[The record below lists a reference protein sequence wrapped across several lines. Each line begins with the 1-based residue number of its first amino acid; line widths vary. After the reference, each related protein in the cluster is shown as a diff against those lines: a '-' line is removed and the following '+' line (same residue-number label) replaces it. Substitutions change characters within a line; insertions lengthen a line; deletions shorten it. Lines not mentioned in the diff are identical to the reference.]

1 MRISRGRRIGRAVTC
16 AGENW
21 DIDMVDQVWISEV
34 LSNSELGNK
43 LGLRHKWF
51 GEPWEAPY
59 VNHYIPRRSER
70 VKTAINKHYAGHT
83 MRREDMPEASAVYS
97 MPHFRRAKDVFFIGA
112 FLGVKGRVAEV
123 LSKFDFGAGGGL
135 VPYTIYEAD
144 EKTPLPGPFY
154 IVNFGPFKDCFLPD
168 ASTNIGKP
176 SVHHETGRKRWV
188 VRFVNDGDVAVSPAA
203 LAGANLWM
211 CPGVEGRI
219 FMSNRVVEAL
229 KTALGDDGFG
239 EFMLHRCRVV
249 G

>member
-1 MRISRGRRIGRAVTC
+1 LRA
-16 AGENW
+16 AIALRAREIW
-21 DIDMVDQVWISEV
+21 EIDMVDQVWISEV
-34 LSNSELGNK
+34 MSNNELGNK
-43 LGLRHKWF
+43 LGIRQKWF

-59 VNHYIPRRSER
+59 VNHFVPKRSER
-70 VKTAINKHYAGHT
+70 VKAAMFAHYAGHT
-83 MRREDMPEASAVYS
+83 LKREDMPEAAAVYS

-154 IVNFGPFKDCFLPD
+154 IVNFGPFKDCFLPE
-168 ASTNIGKP
+168 ASTNIRKLA
-176 SVHHETGRKRWV
+176 VDRETGQTIWSVKYL
-188 VRFVNDGDVAVSPAA
+188 NDGDVAVSPAA
-203 LAGANLWM
+203 LAGSDLWM

-229 KTALGDDGFG
+229 KTALSDADFADF
-239 EFMLHRCRVV
+239 ELHRCRIV